1 MWCVRRFCAWKLV
14 LWKMTWRGFL
24 VFLFSVRHFKRM
36 LCKTTYVSCVFKQHS
51 AADHVFAC
59 LMENHFCNCLD
70 IIHWRCNSVIG
81 FACRHINTKIICKN
95 CINAKPT
102 RVSKQ
107 SGLWYQRDPSPTS
120 LVLILGSAGPLWAF
134 QLLLR
139 SDRWA
144 LLIHDL
150 WCMRR
155 KASSSLFMSSE
166 LWFPLKETEPH
177 IRFTFLWLLLTF

>member
-1 MWCVRRFCAWKLV
+1 
-14 LWKMTWRGFL
+14 
-24 VFLFSVRHFKRM
+24 
-36 LCKTTYVSCVFKQHS
+36 
-51 AADHVFAC
+51 
-59 LMENHFCNCLD
+59 MENHFCNCLD
-70 IIHWRCNSVIG
+70 LIHWRCNSVIG

-107 SGLWYQRDPSPTS
+107 SGLWYHRDPSPIS

-177 IRFTFLWLLLTF
+177 IRFTFLWLLLGCCRNFKISPSLFKSKEDNVFSSKWFLLNRYCLLQISWMFFTED